1 MNRSWSLSFRYL
13 MGLLLLAA
21 FVAFLFYA
29 GEALKPI
36 VISGF
41 IAYLV
46 NPAVMLLTRSAK
58 LKRRTA
64 VNLIYFTSIA
74 LLIAIP
80 ATIMPLFYNELKG
93 VAQDVLSLTERAQ
106 LVLAQP
112 VVFGG
117 MIFDLRQ
124 LSTGLDHFRS
134 AFTAPVPADAFQL
147 IESTSRGLIWF
158 LVIIVLVYLFMSEWQ
173 KIRNWLLELA
183 PDAYREEI
191 NFLYARIRG
200 VWMAYLRGQLLLMLI
215 VGVVFTLAWSIIGIP
230 GALVLG
236 VVAGMFT
243 LVPDVGPALAVALA
257 MGVTLLEGSKWIP
270 LANEWVTLIVFVVYL
285 VLINIKN
292 LWLRPF
298 IMGRS
303 VNMNEGLI
311 FIAILTATVLSGIL
325 GALLVVPVLASGII
339 IVSYLIQKV
348 LGKTQLADQTF
359 TFQGKSVEKRAFKK
373 PRHLKK
379 NNRN

>member
-1 MNRSWSLSFRYL
+1 MNRAWSLSFRYL

-21 FVAFLFYA
+21 FMAFLFYA
-29 GEALKPI
+29 REALKPV
-36 VISGF
+36 VIAAF

-46 NPAVMLLTRSAK
+46 NPAVMILTRSAK

-80 ATIMPLFYNELKG
+80 ATITPLFYNEFKG
-93 VAQDVLSLTERAQ
+93 VVQDILSLTVQTQ
-106 LVLAQP
+106 LLLAQP
-112 VVFGG
+112 VTFAG
-117 MIFDLRQ
+117 MVFDLRQ
-124 LSTGLDHFRS
+124 LSTSLDHLRS
-134 AFTAPVPADAFQL
+134 AITAPVPADAFLL

-158 LVIIVLVYLFMSEWQ
+158 LVIIVLVYLFMSEWH
-173 KIRNWLLELA
+173 KIRSWLLELA
-183 PDAYREEI
+183 PESYRAEI
-191 NFLYARIRG
+191 NTLYASIRG
-200 VWMAYLRGQLLLMLI
+200 VWIAYLRGQLLLMLI

-236 VVAGMFT
+236 VVAGLFT
-243 LVPDVGPALAVALA
+243 LVPDVGPALAAALA
-257 MGVTLLEGSKWIP
+257 MSVALLEGSNWIP
-270 LANEWVTLIVFVVYL
+270 LAHEWVTLIVFVVYL

-311 FIAILTATVLSGIL
+311 FIAILIATVLSGIL

-339 IVSYLIQKV
+339 IVNYLIQKV

-359 TFQGKSVEKRAFKK
+359 TYQGKNTENRTFKK